1 LVETGLWLEN
11 DLDLDKELLPKRVT
25 FGTTEAK
32 IDLADLKARAAI
44 ITQGF
49 ELWSNLNG
57 HI

>member
-25 FGTTEAK
+25 LGTTEAK
-32 IDLADLKARAAI
+32 IDLADLKARAVI
-44 ITQGF
+44 MQGF
-49 ELWSNLNG
+49 ELRSNLNG

>member
-1 LVETGLWLEN
+1 MVETGLWLEN

-25 FGTTEAK
+25 LGTTEAK
-32 IDLADLKARAAI
+32 IDLADLKARAVLM
-44 ITQGF
+44 QGF